1 MQDDRTLNQLFRYTF
16 VGGLAFVVDFGVLVL
31 MTEIAGVH
39 YLASAAVAF
48 MFGVLTNYT
57 LSVVWVFRQR
67 TLDDKRL
74 EFAAF
79 AAIALIG
86 LGLNEVLIWFFT
98 RHVHLHYLVS
108 KLLST
113 VSVFSW
119 NFFLLRFVLFRR
131 EPARV

>member
-98 RHVHLHYLVS
+98 RHVHLHYLAS